1 MKSNPNSELVLVE
14 PEKQEIISSNIFEIL
29 KQTRAEN
36 TWLSNFSSVNTK
48 DAYKRA
54 VASFIATLNISN
66 PEELYATQ
74 QAHVIAWR
82 GSMEKAGLSQATI
95 ANRLSALSSLFRV
108 LTDQQLCF
116 TNPVTGVKRP
126 KTGNGG
132 IGSGKS
138 PSLTRQQVRS
148 MLDAPNQ
155 ETDKGIRDQALL
167 HVYFYTGARCSEPG
181 NLKVKDLSFDRE
193 YATLNFTIKGN
204 KRNTIAIH
212 PECHSALLKHLERSQ
227 ITDELE
233 AYIFTA
239 MYNGKPEK
247 PLSRKQCWTI
257 FNAYALKAGL
267 PDGVY
272 PHVAR
277 STFITEAFEN
287 GVQGEAIQRTVGHSS
302 ITTTE
307 GYNHTT
313 IKHRDSASLKM
324 GF

>member
-1 MKSNPNSELVLVE
+1 MKSNPDVELVLVE
-14 PEKQEIISSNIFEIL
+14 PDQQAVSTGNIFDLL

-36 TWLSNFSSVNTK
+36 SWLANFSSTNTK

-54 VASFIATLNISN
+54 VASFIATLGVSS
-66 PEELYATQ
+66 PDELYATQ

-82 GSMEKAGLSQATI
+82 GSMEKARLSQATI

-108 LTDQQLCF
+108 LTDQQLCSA
-116 TNPVTGVKRP
+116 NPVTGVKRP

-138 PSLTRQQVRS
+138 PSLTRQQVRA
-148 MLDAPNQ
+148 MLDAPNSG
-155 ETDKGIRDQALL
+155 TDKGVRDRALL
-167 HVYFYTGARCSEPG
+167 HSYFYTGARCSEPG
-181 NLKVKDLSFDRE
+181 KLKVKDLSFDRE

-212 PECHSALLKHLERSQ
+212 PECHSALTQHIERSG
-227 ITDELE
+227 IADKPEEYL
-233 AYIFTA
+233 FKA
-239 MYNGKPEK
+239 MYNGTPGQ

-257 FNAYALKAGL
+257 FSTYAIKAGL

-307 GYNHTT
+307 GYNHTAV
-313 IKHRDSASLKM
+313 KHRESASLKM

>member
-1 MKSNPNSELVLVE
+1 MKNTHNSSIELIEPNN
-14 PEKQEIISSNIFEIL
+14 QEITTGNIFELL

-36 TWLSNFSSVNTK
+36 TWLANFSSVNTK
-48 DAYKRA
+48 DSYKRA
-54 VASFIATLNISN
+54 VASFIATLSINN
-66 PEELYATQ
+66 PDELYATQ
-74 QAHVIAWR
+74 QSHVIAWR
-82 GSMEKAGLSQATI
+82 GSMEKANLSQATI

-108 LTDQQLCF
+108 LTDQQLCSS
-116 TNPVTGVKRP
+116 NPVTGVKRP

-138 PSLTRQQVRS
+138 PSLTRQQVRT

-155 ETDKGIRDQALL
+155 YTDKGVRDRALL
-167 HVYFYTGARCSEPG
+167 HIYFYTGARCSEPG
-181 NLKVKDLSFDRE
+181 KLKVKDLSFDRE
-193 YATLNFTIKGN
+193 YSTLNFTIKGN

-212 PECHSALLKHLERSQ
+212 PECHSALTQHIERSGIADQ
-227 ITDELE
+227 PD
-233 AYIFTA
+233 AYLFTA
-239 MYNGKPEK
+239 MYNGKPGH
-247 PLSRKQCWTI
+247 PLSRKQCWTL
-257 FNAYALKAGL
+257 FNTYAMKAGL

-307 GYNHTT
+307 GYNHTS
-313 IKHRDSASLKM
+313 IKHRESASLKM